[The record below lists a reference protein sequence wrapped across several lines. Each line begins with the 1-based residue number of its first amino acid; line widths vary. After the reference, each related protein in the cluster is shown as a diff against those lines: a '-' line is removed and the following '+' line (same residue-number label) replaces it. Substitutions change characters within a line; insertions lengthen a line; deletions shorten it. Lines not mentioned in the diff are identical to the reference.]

1 MYNWRLTSFVVFTSI
16 FWGVEVTFTAAF
28 WFCFSM
34 LLSSRDEPSGKTK
47 ENEKTSIKNE
57 TEIAPEENVLNLK
70 QEEADPSLQDYP
82 TATEADV
89 EDEEE
94 PDLPV
99 MVGSSH
105 LGAPSDSGLGTS
117 LDSSSTKRDTVRRRS
132 SKPTLD

>member
-16 FWGVEVTFTAAF
+16 FWGVEVTFAAAF
-28 WFCFSM
+28 WFWFSM
-34 LLSSRDEPSGKTK
+34 LLSSRDEPSGNTK

-70 QEEADPSLQDYP
+70 QEEVDPSLQDYP

-132 SKPTLD
+132 SKPTVD

>member
-28 WFCFSM
+28 WLGFSM
-34 LLSSRDEPSGKTK
+34 LLSKDGSSRKIEG
-47 ENEKTSIKNE
+47 NEKTSIKHE
-57 TEIAPEENVLNLK
+57 SGATPEKNVLNIK
-70 QEEADPSLQDYP
+70 QEEADTSLQEYP

-105 LGAPSDSGLGTS
+105 
-117 LDSSSTKRDTVRRRS
+117 
-132 SKPTLD
+132 

>member
-1 MYNWRLTSFVVFTSI
+1 
-16 FWGVEVTFTAAF
+16 
-28 WFCFSM
+28 M